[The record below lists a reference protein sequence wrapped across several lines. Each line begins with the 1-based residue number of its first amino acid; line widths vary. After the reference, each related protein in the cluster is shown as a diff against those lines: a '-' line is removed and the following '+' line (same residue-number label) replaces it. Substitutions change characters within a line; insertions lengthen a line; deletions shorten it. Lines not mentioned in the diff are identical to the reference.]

1 MDFRDKSCVQI
12 KAPNEGTLR
21 DSRIVVYLDRD
32 LVTRVDILYL
42 LELIPVY
49 TLCVLTYNLT
59 LIYRI

>member
-12 KAPNEGTLR
+12 KAQSEGTFR
-21 DSRIVVYLDRD
+21 DSRIIYLDRG

-42 LELIPVY
+42 LELIQAY
-49 TLCVLTYNLT
+49 TLCILTYNLT

>member
-12 KAPNEGTLR
+12 KAQSERTFW
-21 DSRIVVYLDRD
+21 DSRIVVYLDRG

-42 LELIPVY
+42 LELIQAY
-49 TLCVLTYNLT
+49 TLCILTYNLT

>member
-12 KAPNEGTLR
+12 KAQSEGTFW
-21 DSRIVVYLDRD
+21 DSRIIYLDRG

-42 LELIPVY
+42 LELIQAY
-49 TLCVLTYNLT
+49 TLCILTYNLT